1 VGSGACALP
10 QRSVRALTIV
20 NLVLWMLLFGAGIP
34 YTLAVGW
41 MDPTSID
48 VRRILTVTAGLQ
60 IALFSLRVAGHRPV
74 LG

>member
-1 VGSGACALP
+1 
-10 QRSVRALTIV
+10 VRALTIV
-20 NLVLWMLLFGAGIP
+20 NLVLWLLLFGAWTP

-48 VRRILTVTAGLQ
+48 VRWILTITAALQ
-60 IALFSLRVAGHRPV
+60 IALFGLRVARHRPV